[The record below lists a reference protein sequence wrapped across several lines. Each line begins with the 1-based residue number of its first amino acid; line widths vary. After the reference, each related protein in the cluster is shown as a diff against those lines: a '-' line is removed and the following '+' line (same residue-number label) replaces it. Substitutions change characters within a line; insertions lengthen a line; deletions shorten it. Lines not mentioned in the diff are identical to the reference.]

1 MRTMNRRSF
10 VGASAAAATL
20 IGRGASARAP
30 ASPVP
35 GASTTVPLPEVLR
48 SEGGV
53 LDITLR
59 AMPAVVEMGAAKP
72 VTTCT
77 YDGIVPGYTWEVA
90 PGDTLRV
97 NLVNDLPPLK
107 EIGPVD
113 MTRPHAW
120 TTTNLHT
127 HGLHVSPKGN
137 SDNIFLH
144 VQPGQSSQYEIAIPD
159 DHPAGFFWY
168 HPHKHGAVAQQVR
181 AGMAGALIVR
191 GEIGEGEEI
200 QAAVEQT
207 LILQAI
213 ELGGDFQLLDPIPH
227 PSGNQA
233 FYPRTQILYTVNGV
247 MTPTIRMYPGEVQR
261 WRLLNAAEGK
271 FMSLRLEEH
280 ELHQI
285 AWDGLT
291 LPEPEPT
298 DNLMLAAAN
307 RVDVLVKA
315 GKPGRYALVLTP
327 GSSQHPGI
335 PGMPHGTPEPDA
347 QETSELKPRP
357 VLLLEVAG
365 AGSEMAL
372 PAALPAFDPEILP
385 IAKQRVFAYS
395 VERGAN
401 NEFFTFGVNGTPYD
415 PGNVPYQARLDTAEE
430 WTLVNGIDGKL
441 PQHAHG
447 FHIHVNPFKVT
458 KINGD
463 PVSRPFWRD
472 TFALSG
478 QSADSFT
485 CVMNF
490 LDFDGMFVDHCHVLT
505 HEDLGMME
513 AIEVSR

>member
-10 VGASAAAATL
+10 IGSGAAVATGL
-20 IGRGASARAP
+20 GLSASARAQP
-30 ASPVP
+30 TPRAAPEVP
-35 GASTTVPLPEVLR
+35 QPQVLR

-53 LDITLR
+53 LDTTLQ
-59 AMPAVVEMGAAKP
+59 AIAATVDMGAPKP
-72 VTTCT
+72 VAT
-77 YDGIVPGYTWEVA
+77 YTYNGTVPGFTWEVV

-97 NLVNDLPPLK
+97 NLVNDLPQLK

-144 VQPGQSSQYEIAIPD
+144 IPPGQSNQYEIAIPD

-181 AGMAGALIVR
+181 AGMAGAIIIR
-191 GEIGEGEEI
+191 GDIDEVEEI
-200 QAAVEQT
+200 QAATEQT

-213 ELGGDFQLLDPIPH
+213 ELGDDYQLLDPIPH
-227 PSGNQA
+227 PDATQA

-247 MTPTIRMYPGEVQR
+247 MHPTIRMYPGEVQR

-291 LPEPEPT
+291 LHEPEPAP
-298 DNLMLAAAN
+298 DLMLTAAN
-307 RVDVLVKA
+307 RVEVLVKA
-315 GKPGRYALVLTP
+315 GKPGRYHLVLTP

-335 PGMPHGTPEPDA
+335 LGMAHATPEPGN
-347 QETSELKPRP
+347 QESSELKTRP
-357 VLLLEVAG
+357 VLTLEVAG
-365 AGSEMAL
+365 SGPEMSL
-372 PAALPAFDPEILP
+372 PTALPAFDPEILP
-385 IAKQRVFAYS
+385 ITKQREFAYS

-401 NEFFTFGVNGTPYD
+401 NEFFTFGVNGTPFD
-415 PGNVPYQARLDTAEE
+415 MNNTPYQAKLDTAEE
-430 WTLVNGIDGKL
+430 WTLINGIDGKL
-441 PQHAHG
+441 PHHAHG

-458 KINGD
+458 KINGE
-463 PVSRPFWRD
+463 PVDKPFWRD

-478 QSADSFT
+478 QSSDSITF
-485 CVMNF
+485 VMNF
-490 LDFDGMFVDHCHVLT
+490 LDFDGIFVDHCHILT